1 MSRVRNKAD
10 YQARTIDFDGNATSD
25 PVFDNITVNGN
36 IQFEG
41 ATDDANE
48 TTLAVT
54 DPTVDRTIT
63 FPDATGT
70 VALTDNLTS
79 YLPLTGGTITGNIVF
94 EGATDDAFET
104 TLTVEDPTADRTVTL
119 PNSTGT
125 VALTN
130 TTQFDVGNNSMSFL
144 EAGAANSFKFS
155 KNYVGSSGAQLII
168 EHINTSAAIDDVVS
182 DITFR
187 GRDTLN
193 NAIDYGNIIMTSKSV
208 TPAAQTGI
216 LSLNTRVAGTNTVY
230 LKANGETQL
239 IEMAQDVYLEAGKN
253 LIFEGSV
260 NNTNETTLT
269 VANPTA
275 DRTIT
280 LPDQTGTVALISDL
294 PIISDYLPLA
304 GGVMTG
310 NLEFNGDIGIIFEG
324 ITGDASETTLKVQ
337 DPTQDNDVFLPNY
350 SGYAILGDATSTS
363 DDKIFISSTN
373 SQRPRIIL
381 QNDQTGSSSRPELHF
396 QRTTTSVS
404 DGMDLGII
412 RFVGKDS
419 AGADTLYAYII
430 AEMSDVTNGS
440 EDGRL
445 TFQCF
450 GNGTSNGV
458 QFIMDGTGGNNDPDL
473 ANFEFRGNNTGYVM
487 HVERTV
493 IDQGNS
499 GAVLGLSLGEDTG
512 PEDDPWIDF
521 INYGG
526 TGTDGSPSTSGDQN
540 INGSIS
546 TVNGNQGIVVFGQEN
561 LLLRAEDI
569 AKVTQTV
576 STTGYANGIDITT
589 GMNILNK
596 SSFTTTREKLTQFS
610 GSTGVVAHDYSLA
623 QVFYHVSPAADFTV
637 NITNMDTASSYVYT
651 VSVVVVQGATPRV
664 PTALQIGGVATT
676 VNYSGGTAFSSSNAN
691 GVDVFVYNLFRIGSS
706 WTVIANE
713 ADYS

>member
-381 QNDQTGSSSRPELHF
+381 QNDQTNSSSRPELHF
-396 QRTTTSVS
+396 QRTTASVS
-404 DGMDLGII
+404 DGMDLGMI

-419 AGADTLYAYII
+419 VGNDTLYARIF
-430 AEMSDVTNGS
+430 AEMSDVTSGS

-445 TFQCF
+445 AFQCF
-450 GNGTSNGV
+450 SNGSSTGAG
-458 QFIMDGTGGNNDPDL
+458 FTIDGTGGNDDPDL
-473 ANFEFRGNNTGYVM
+473 ANFEFIGNNTGYIM

-499 GAVLGLSLGEDTG
+499 GAVLGLSLGENTG

-521 INYGG
+521 INYGS

-561 LLLRAEDI
+561 LLLRAQDI
-569 AKVTQTV
+569 TKVNGTV
-576 STTGYANGIDITT
+576 STIGYANGIDITT
-589 GMNILNK
+589 GMNTLNK
-596 SSFTTTREKLTQFS
+596 SSFTTTREKITTLT
-610 GSTGVVAHDYSLA
+610 GATGVVAHNYNLA
-623 QVFYHVSPAADFTV
+623 QVFYHTAPAADFTV
-637 NITNMDTASSYVYT
+637 NITNMDTTDNYVYT
-651 VSVVVVQGATPRV
+651 VSIVVIQGATPRI
-664 PTALQIGGVATT
+664 PTALQIDGVATT
-676 VNYSGGTAFSSSNAN
+676 VNYSAGTAFSSSNAN
-691 GVDVFVYNLFRIGSS
+691 GVDVFVYNLFRIGSA